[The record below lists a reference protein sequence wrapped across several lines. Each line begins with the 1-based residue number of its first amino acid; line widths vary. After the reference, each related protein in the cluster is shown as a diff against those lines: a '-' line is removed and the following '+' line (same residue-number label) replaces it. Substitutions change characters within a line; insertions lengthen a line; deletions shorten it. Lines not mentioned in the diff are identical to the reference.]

1 MFLMITLRPKSRL
14 KKHIM
19 LGILCILFGIMFI
32 YFAYL
37 NINDI
42 DPWIWV
48 PIYLAAAVVCILAY
62 FKISNAYA
70 DALLVLFYIIYSI
83 RNWPAKWEG
92 VTMPMSHS
100 INVER
105 GRESLGLLIC
115 AACTAFSYYAAQ

>member
-1 MFLMITLRPKSRL
+1 
-14 KKHIM
+14 M

-48 PIYLAAAVVCILAY
+48 PIYLAAAIVCVLAY
-62 FKISNAYA
+62 FKISNFYV
-70 DALLVLFYIIYSI
+70 DALLVLFYIVYSI
-83 RNWPAKWEG
+83 RNWPTKWEG

-115 AACTAFSYYAAQ
+115 AACTVFSYYAAQQI

>member
-1 MFLMITLRPKSRL
+1 
-14 KKHIM
+14 M
-19 LGILCILFGIMFI
+19 LGYLSILFGIMFI

-37 NINDI
+37 NLNDI

-48 PIYLAAAVVCILAY
+48 PLYLSAAAVCILAY
-62 FKISNAYA
+62 FKIYNLYV
-70 DALLVLFYIIYSI
+70 DGLLILVYIVYSI
-83 RNWPAKWEG
+83 RNWPEKWEG

-115 AACTAFSYYAAQ
+115 AACTVFSYYVAK